1 MDPSASLT
9 APHAIRKMIREGD
22 YSGPTIGFVPGFTQC
37 NIIILPKEYAYDFL
51 QFCHLNPDA
60 CSLMAYSD
68 SPGSYTLGTLGK
80 DIDIRTDIPR
90 YRVFKNGQLIEDV
103 HDLSPI
109 WQADLVTFALASY
122 LSYDYALNCAGL
134 KSSAINP
141 LHGLPLYI
149 STLPCKSAGIFSGFN
164 VVSMRPFT
172 PSDLVKAI
180 QIGALNRSPHGLPVH
195 FGEPKDI
202 GIYDLNK
209 PVFGE
214 PIDINKKCMPV
225 FWTSNMTAQLA
236 ITKIAPKLC
245 IINSPEHLLV
255 TDQQDVSLAIK

>member
-51 QFCHLNPDA
+51 QFCHLNSDA
-60 CSLMAYSD
+60 CSLIAYSTN
-68 SPGSYTLGTLGK
+68 PGDYNLEALGK
-80 DIDIRTDIPR
+80 DIDVRTDIPR
-90 YRVFKNGQLIEDV
+90 YRVFKNGQLTEDV
-103 HDLSPI
+103 NNITQL

-122 LSYDYALNCAGL
+122 LSYDYALDCVGL

-149 STLPCKSAGIFSGFN
+149 STLPCQTAGIFSGFH

-172 PSDLVKAI
+172 PSKLIKAI
-180 QIGALNRSPHGLPVH
+180 QVGTINRSPHGTPVH
-195 FGEPKDI
+195 LGKPKEI
-202 GIYDLNK
+202 GISDLSK
-209 PVFGE
+209 PAFGE
-214 PIDINKKCMPV
+214 PIAIEKGCMPA

>member
-37 NIIILPKEYAYDFL
+37 NLIILPKEYAYDFL
-51 QFCHLNPDA
+51 QFCHLNSDA
-60 CSLMAYSD
+60 CSLMAYS
-68 SPGSYTLGTLGK
+68 SAPGAYTLDTLGK

-90 YRVFKNGQLIEDV
+90 YRVFKQGQLIEDV
-103 HDLSPI
+103 HDISPI
-109 WQADLVTFALASY
+109 WQSDLVTFALASY
-122 LSYDYALNCAGL
+122 LSYDYALDCVGL
-134 KSSAINP
+134 KSTAINP

-149 STLPCKSAGIFSGFN
+149 SSLPCQSAGIFSGFN
-164 VVSMRPFT
+164 VVSMRAFT
-172 PSDLVKAI
+172 PNEIVKAV
-180 QIGALNRSPHGLPVH
+180 QVGAINRSPHGIPVH
-195 FGEPKDI
+195 FGTPADI
-202 GIYDLNK
+202 GITDLAK
-209 PVFGE
+209 PAFGE
-214 PIDINKKCMPV
+214 PIEITDNNIPV